1 MNPNDPNLKL
11 VEEVAA
17 ALGPLLERLVLV
29 GGAAAGF
36 LITDPGQPRIRAT
49 DDVDV
54 IVAAVS
60 LTGYYDMER
69 EIEAL
74 GFKHDKS
81 ESAPICRWIVGSARL
96 DLMPANDEVLGFAN
110 KWYPYALQHSWSVVL
125 PNGVTVRVIDGPSFV
140 ATKLEAFDG
149 RGAGDYRAS
158 HDMEDIIAII
168 DGRSELISEIQ
179 IAPAEM
185 RDFLARRI
193 AALLA
198 EPRFMQ
204 ALSGH
209 LPPDAASQARLPGLE
224 VSLRAVAAL
233 GKPAP

>member
-1 MNPNDPNLKL
+1 MCSNY
-11 VEEVAA
+11 
-17 ALGPLLERLVLV
+17 
-29 GGAAAGF
+29 
-36 LITDPGQPRIRAT
+36 
-49 DDVDV
+49 DVWGM
-54 IVAAVS
+54 S
-60 LTGYYDMER
+60 
-69 EIEAL
+69 
-74 GFKHDKS
+74 
-81 ESAPICRWIVGSARL
+81 
-96 DLMPANDEVLGFAN
+96 DL
-110 KWYPYALQHSWSVVL
+110 WYTYALEHSGSVVR
-125 PNGVTVRVIDGPSFV
+125 PNGVTVVVIDVRSFV
-140 ATKLEAFDG
+140 SSKLEAFTG